1 MKSCL
6 QPLRTSVLAF
16 FLLAACGHAAEP
28 LATTYF
34 YDEESMRYLTLRQT
48 SATGVE
54 VIMRWASEPGST
66 GMWTGQGNR
75 KDNLLTFA
83 ALVDEGQDRGSY
95 FIAKGGESKME
106 ILFKPGQK
114 MPQDPGI
121 LGIYRRVS
129 DEKRLQLAR
138 KESLAADERLGVTLK
153 EAAHSA
159 SGADKAMPADW
170 KARWPAL
177 LGRWMRIAYQPP
189 EPVKAKPGPPSAA
202 GAGKDA
208 PTPEKDVN
216 YWLKHAQATAAAY
229 GFMQQ
234 PPVLK
239 SSSWD
244 GEYDDGF
251 GGHVS
256 IRRAKDGK
264 LRVNLNCTRVNENQG
279 ADLAGQI
286 PPEAVTSKND
296 ETTAAAVFIETD
308 VPEAAKEVSITLKRK
323 GGFLWVETKRKATP
337 PGSLSWFDGIYRWSE
352 VPKE

>member
-16 FLLAACGHAAEP
+16 FLLAACGRGAEP
-28 LATTYF
+28 LTTTYF

-54 VIMRWASEPGST
+54 VLMRWASEPGST
-66 GMWTGQGNR
+66 GIWTGQGNR

-138 KESLAADERLGVTLK
+138 KESQAADERLGAALK
-153 EAAHSA
+153 EASHTW
-159 SGADKAMPADW
+159 SGVDKTVPADW

-177 LGRWMRIAYQPP
+177 LGRWMRIAYQPT
-189 EPVKAKPGPPSAA
+189 ELVKAKPAPPSAA

-208 PTPEKDVN
+208 ATPEKDVN

-323 GGFLWVETKRKATP
+323 GSFLWVEAKRKATP
-337 PGSLSWFDGIYRWSE
+337 PGSLSWFDGIYSWSE

>member
-16 FLLAACGHAAEP
+16 FLLAACGRAAEP
-28 LATTYF
+28 LTTTYF

-48 SATGVE
+48 SATSVE

-138 KESLAADERLGVTLK
+138 KESQAADERLGVTLK

-159 SGADKAMPADW
+159 SGADKTVPADW

-177 LGRWMRIAYQPP
+177 LGRWMRIAYQPT
-189 EPVKAKPGPPSAA
+189 EPVKAKPAPPSVA
-202 GAGKDA
+202 GAGKDT
-208 PTPEKDVN
+208 PTPEKDVE
-216 YWLKHAQATAAAY
+216 YWLKRAQATAAAY

-234 PPVLK
+234 QTVLK

-279 ADLAGQI
+279 SDLAGQI
-286 PPEAVTSKND
+286 PPDSVNSKND

-323 GGFLWVETKRKATP
+323 GSFLWVETKRKATP